1 MKPCL
6 LNFFSIL
13 SIWLLAALSQSSA
26 QTPQRDNRPRAASIG
41 GRVTIAGK
49 PAVNAVITL
58 AETEMITNAAGG
70 FDAPILHQSQTTTDG
85 DGRYLFS
92 GLAKGSYVV
101 SAMLN
106 AFVVADSSGDPA
118 LRRRVIL
125 DEGKAQ
131 EKIDFALIRGGVIT
145 GRVLDDE
152 GAPLIAQPVQLY
164 TVDEQGQKREYLGH
178 FKYEWIFVTDDR
190 GVYRIYGLPPGRY
203 LISAGDEDGSSP
215 FRFGSGKFTRTYHPN
230 TGDEKQ
236 AGVIEIKEGSEVADV
251 DIRFGSASK
260 THHASGRVVDKE
272 TGNPVPGIAV
282 FCMPKFKKDAPDSVT
297 VIANEQ
303 GNFELQRRIPP
314 GRYLAIVDDNY
325 QTAVDDLGRVYTSE
339 AAEFEIANDNVSD
352 VEVKA
357 FPRASVSGFVVIDGA
372 GPAAVAQ
379 FPLLKVLS
387 DLTPLSD
394 ATGDAKLYSIPGST
408 RRENV
413 GHDGSFVIKGLRT
426 GRVRFALLD
435 DKLRIKRIERDG
447 VEVKDAIEV
456 KAGEKIAGFRILA
469 YQPHGRIRGKV
480 QIAGGALPD
489 GLRLK
494 VNAKRLVS
502 VDESKSGAL
511 WPPSLEVTGS
521 AFVYKNGRF
530 EIEGLPAGEYDLSTS
545 ANWIGDVGWQPVN
558 SPGSNQRVTV
568 RENEETSVTI
578 AIGPTRI
585 NRRQQKKERQ

>member
-58 AETEMITNAAGG
+58 AETEMITDAAGG

-125 DEGKAQ
+125 DEGKVQ

-145 GRVLDDE
+145 GRVLDDD
-152 GAPLIAQPVQLY
+152 GAPLIAQLVQLY
-164 TVDEQGQKREYLGH
+164 TMDEQGQKREYRGH
-178 FKYEWIFVTDDR
+178 FTYDGIFVTDDR

-203 LISAGDEDGSSP
+203 LISAGGEDGSSP
-215 FRFGSGKFTRTYHPN
+215 FRFGSEKFARIYHPN
-230 TGDEKQ
+230 TTDEEQ
-236 AGVIEIKEGSEVADV
+236 AGIIEIKEGSEVTDV
-251 DIRFGSASK
+251 DIRFGSANK
-260 THHASGRVVDKE
+260 THKASGRVVDKE

-297 VIANEQ
+297 VIADEQ
-303 GNFELQRRIPP
+303 GNFELQRRMPP

-357 FPRASVSGFVVIDGA
+357 FPGASVSGFVVIDGS

-408 RRENV
+408 RHENV

-435 DKLRIKRIERDG
+435 DELRIKRIERDG
-447 VEVKDAIEV
+447 VEAKDAIEV

-511 WPPSLEVTGS
+511 WPTSLEVTGS

-530 EIEGLPAGEYDLSTS
+530 AIEGLPAGEYDLSTA
-545 ANWIGDVGWQPVN
+545 ANWIADVSQQPVN

-568 RENEETSVTI
+568 RENR
-578 AIGPTRI
+578 PWRRRI
-585 NRRQQKKERQ
+585 RRRRIRRGATE